1 MMAPDH
7 RAIFPRRNHLR
18 PSSTI
23 FDRLRLAA
31 LLALAAACNDSSGPG
46 ETSERGFKM
55 GFSPFPPSN
64 NQTLALQ
71 ALDLWSTR
79 ADAAILH
86 LGVPWAGLLQGFT
99 ADQALEQ
106 NGVGLANYFRAKG
119 LSLTVMIDVT
129 DGLNRAAEAPELVAL
144 GRSITEPAVQQL
156 YRDYAVAV
164 ARRLRPEFLGLAAE
178 TNLIRL
184 AAPALVYQAIVTM
197 TNAAAVEV
205 KAAEP
210 TVRLYVSVQVESAWG
225 GLQGTGQFIGV
236 DQDFQ
241 DFPFLELLGLSSYPY
256 LGGWTDPAQLPD
268 DYYTRLRGNRSVPLL
283 VVEGGWASESAPG
296 FTSSPALQ
304 AAYFRRQ
311 AQLAEQSGLLR
322 WFQLTFTDLDLEGF
336 PELPPVA
343 VLFARLGLVDAELRP
358 KPALAVWDSVFAR

>member
-1 MMAPDH
+1 MSVVLP
-7 RAIFPRRNHLR
+7 
-18 PSSTI
+18 
-23 FDRLRLAA
+23 LAGWF
-31 LLALAAACNDSSGPG
+31 ALAAACNDPSDPAGVDDR
-46 ETSERGFKM
+46 TFRM
-55 GFSPFPPSN
+55 GFSAFPPST

-71 ALDLWSTR
+71 ALELWSTR
-79 ADAAILH
+79 ADAAIMH

-99 ADQALEQ
+99 PDQALEQ

-119 LSLTVMIDVT
+119 LPLTVMIDVT

-144 GRSITEPAVQQL
+144 GRSIAEPAVQQV
-156 YRDYAVAV
+156 YRAYAVAV
-164 ARRLRPEFLGLAAE
+164 AERLRPEFLGLAAE

-184 AAPALVYQAIVTM
+184 AAPAPVYQAMVAM

-205 KAAEP
+205 KAVAP
-210 TVRLYVSVQVESAWG
+210 TLRLYVSVQVETAWG

-236 DQDFQ
+236 EQDFQ

-256 LGGWTDPAQLPD
+256 LGGWTDPAQLPEN
-268 DYYTRLRGNRSVPLL
+268 YYTRLRGSRPVPLL

-296 FTSSPALQ
+296 FSSSPALQ

-311 AQLAEQSGLLR
+311 ARLAEQSGLLR
-322 WFQLTFTDLDLEGF
+322 WFQLTFTDLDLAGF

-358 KPALAVWDSVFAR
+358 KPSLAVWDSVFAH